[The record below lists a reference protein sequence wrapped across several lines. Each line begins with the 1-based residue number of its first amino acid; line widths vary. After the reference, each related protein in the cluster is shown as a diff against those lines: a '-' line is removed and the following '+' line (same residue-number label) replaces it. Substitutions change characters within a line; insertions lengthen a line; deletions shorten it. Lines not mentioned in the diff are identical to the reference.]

1 MKTFNRFMTLSLSLG
16 FSLGFGLV
24 LISHSATAA
33 PAKDTTVAQVNGKS
47 ISLDYLNKKYKES
60 LLYSQGSPPSKKMV
74 LDDLIK
80 RELGIQ
86 EAVKMGLNK
95 DPEVV
100 DKTNTVLYNAL
111 LEKKLAKDFEKI
123 DVSDDE
129 AKKYYSR
136 NPEIRT
142 SHIFIP
148 VVPGTPKDLEEK
160 AHDRIK
166 KIQAILADGKMSFSE
181 VAQKYS
187 EGVEA
192 PLGGDVDYQ
201 TRDRLDPAY
210 YDAALALKSPGKV
223 SGIVRSSIGYHI
235 IKLTAVRTWE
245 EADTAKIKRLVFEKK
260 REEIFEGYISG
271 LRKSSKVTVNSSLLK
286 E

>member
-1 MKTFNRFMTLSLSLG
+1 MKTFNRFMALSVA
-16 FSLGFGLV
+16 FGFGITLMGQM
-24 LISHSATAA
+24 AQTA
-33 PAKDTTVAQVNGKS
+33 PDPVVAQVNGKS
-47 ISLDYLNKKYKES
+47 ITLEYLNKKYKES
-60 LLYSQGSPPSKKMV
+60 ILYSQGTPPSKKTV

-86 EAVKMGLNK
+86 EALKMGLNK
-95 DPEVV
+95 DPEVL

-129 AKKYYSR
+129 AKKFYDKF
-136 NPEIRT
+136 PEIRT

-148 VVPGTPKDLEEK
+148 VMPGAPKDVEQK
-160 AHDRIK
+160 AHDKIKRI
-166 KIQAILADGKMSFSE
+166 QTVLSEGKMSFAE

-210 YDAALALKSPGKV
+210 YDAALNLKSPGKV
-223 SGIVRSSIGYHI
+223 SGIVRSNIGYHLI
-235 IKLTAVRTWE
+235 RLTAVKSWE
-245 EADTAKIKRLVFEKK
+245 EADSGKIKRLVFEKK
-260 REEIFEGYISG
+260 REEIFEKYMGD
-271 LRKSSKVTVNSSLLK
+271 LRKTAKVTVTSSLIK
-286 E
+286 D

>member
-1 MKTFNRFMTLSLSLG
+1 MKTFNRFMALSFAFGVSLAFLS
-16 FSLGFGLV
+16 
-24 LISHSATAA
+24 HPANSA
-33 PAKDTTVAQVNGKS
+33 PGGVVAQVNGKP
-47 ISLDYLNKKYKES
+47 ITVDFLNRKYKES
-60 LLYSQGSPPSKKMV
+60 LLYSQGTPPTKKAV

-86 EAVKMGLNK
+86 EAVKLGLNK

-111 LEKKLAKDFEKI
+111 LERKLAKDFEKI

-129 AKKYYSR
+129 AKKYYDK

-142 SHIFIP
+142 SHIFVP

-160 AHDRIK
+160 ARERIK
-166 KIQAILADGKMSFSE
+166 KIQTVLSESKMSFAE

-223 SGIVRSSIGYHI
+223 SGVVRSSIGYHI
-235 IKLTAVRTWE
+235 IRLTAVRPWE
-245 EADTAKIKRLVFEKK
+245 EADTAKIKRLVFERK
-260 REEIFEGYISG
+260 REQIFEGYIAG
-271 LRKSSKVTVNSSLLK
+271 LRKSSKVTVNSSLLT